1 MELLSRTWRRRV
13 RRVFRG
19 LSRAT
24 ELVLGAIATA
34 WFKGRERPTTRARHR
49 VASETADE
57 RTMRRIAER
66 QAGGIS
72 SQESD
77 ARYVSGENPGGLH
90 QKARRPEPDSEEYE
104 IEDPFGRTETHR
116 HTRRTMAFSRRG
128 S

>member
-1 MELLSRTWRRRV
+1 MEISRTWRRRV

-19 LSRAT
+19 LSRAS
-24 ELVLGAIATA
+24 EILFGAIATA
-34 WFKGRERPTTRARHR
+34 WFKGRERPSTAAKHR
-49 VASETADE
+49 VAPRETADE
-57 RTMRRIAER
+57 RTMRRIAEK

-90 QKARRPEPDSEEYE
+90 QKAQRPPPDAEQFE

-116 HTRRTMAFSRRG
+116 HTRRTMAFARRG

>member
-1 MELLSRTWRRRV
+1 MELSRTWRRRV
-13 RRVFRG
+13 RRVFQG

-24 ELVLGAIATA
+24 ELLFGAIVTA
-34 WFKGRERPTTRARHR
+34 WFKKRERPSMRAKHR
-49 VASETADE
+49 VARETADE
-57 RTMRRIAER
+57 RTIRRLAEE

-90 QKARRPEPDSEEYE
+90 QKARRPPPDSEEFE

-116 HTRRTMAFSRRG
+116 HTRRTMAFKRSG

>member
-1 MELLSRTWRRRV
+1 MELSRTWRRRV
-13 RRVFRG
+13 RRVFQG

-24 ELVLGAIATA
+24 EIVLGAIATA
-34 WFKGRERPTTRARHR
+34 WFKGRERPATGARHR

-57 RTMRRIAER
+57 RTIRRTAER
-66 QAGGIS
+66 QAGGMS

-104 IEDPFGRTETHR
+104 TEDPYGRTETHR
-116 HTRRTMAFSRRG
+116 HTRRTMAFTRRG